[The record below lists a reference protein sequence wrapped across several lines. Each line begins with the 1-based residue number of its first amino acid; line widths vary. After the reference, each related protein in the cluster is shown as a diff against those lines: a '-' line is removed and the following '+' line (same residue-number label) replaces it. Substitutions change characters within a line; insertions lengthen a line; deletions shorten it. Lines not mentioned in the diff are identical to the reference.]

1 MLATVLV
8 SACANEG
15 TMTLGCHSLFVSAGA
30 AQKGEN
36 KQECQT
42 NATWKIR

>member
-15 TMTLGCHSLFVSAGA
+15 TMTLGRRSLIISAGA

-42 NATWKIR
+42 NATWNIR